1 MPLNK
6 VRTRFAPSPTGYL
19 HVGGAR
25 TALFNFLFARRN
37 QGTFVLRVEDTDE
50 ARNTSDAHDA
60 ILDGMRWLGIQWD
73 EGPVVGGEYGPYL
86 QSQRSGLYN
95 DFLSKLK
102 AEGKVYE
109 DDGAIR
115 FRVPQSGICFTD
127 QICGPQDNN
136 LSQLGARAW
145 DNEEGKEVETNPD
158 FIIRRP
164 DGSFLFHFVN
174 VVDDIG
180 MKITHVLRGE
190 DHLSNTAKHIA
201 LFEALGAAPPLFA
214 HIPLILNNDGSKMS
228 KRDAGAGLQ
237 WYQDEGFLPEA
248 VSNYLAL
255 LGWSPKDDREKLGI
269 EEITRL
275 FDFDHLN
282 RSNARF
288 DLEKCTWLNGQYIA
302 ALPPEKFL
310 LHAQPF
316 ATGAP
321 PLAVALTQSRIQR
334 FTEITEWL
342 APILDD
348 GHPLEEEAACKVTA
362 KHHEPS
368 TLLDLSTRLAEADSW
383 QETEIKLAINDT
395 AQQHQVKPGTLML
408 PLRVTATGTAQGTDL
423 MPTLEIIGK
432 EATVERMRRRIAKL
446 FPTEPR

>member
-1 MPLNK
+1 MQLNK

-37 QGTFVLRVEDTDE
+37 QGTFVLRIEDTDE
-50 ARNTSDAHDA
+50 ARNTSDAHAA

-73 EGPVVGGEYGPYL
+73 EGPGVDGDYGPYL
-86 QSQRSGLYN
+86 QSQRTGIYN
-95 DFLSKLK
+95 DFLSRL
-102 AEGKVYE
+102 EENGKVYE
-109 DDGAIR
+109 DGGAIR
-115 FRVPQSGICFTD
+115 FRVPESDACFKD
-127 QICGPQDNN
+127 QVCGPQEIN
-136 LSQLGARAW
+136 LRQLGSRAW
-145 DNEEGKEVETNPD
+145 DNEEEQEIETNPD

-174 VVDDIG
+174 VVDDIE
-180 MKITHVLRGE
+180 MEITHVLRGE

-201 LFEALGAAPPLFA
+201 IFEALGATPPLFA

-255 LGWSPKDDREKLGI
+255 LGWSPKDDREKLSI

-288 DLEKCTWLNGQYIA
+288 DLDKCKWLNGQYIA
-302 ALPPEKFL
+302 ALPPEEFL
-310 LHAQPF
+310 AHAQPF
-316 ATGAP
+316 SAGAP
-321 PLAVALTQSRIQR
+321 ASAVALTQPRIQC
-334 FTEITEWL
+334 FTEIAEWL
-342 APILDD
+342 APILNDEY
-348 GHPLEEEAACKVTA
+348 PLAAEAASKVTA
-362 KHHEPS
+362 KLEDAS
-368 TLLDLSTRLAEADSW
+368 ILLSLVNRLAQATIWEAA
-383 QETEIKLAINDT
+383 EIKLAINDT
-395 AQQHQVKPGTLML
+395 AQQLQVKPGALML

-432 EATVERMRRRIAKL
+432 EATLERIQQRIAKL
-446 FPTEPR
+446 FPNQP

>member
-1 MPLNK
+1 MQLHK

-37 QGTFVLRVEDTDE
+37 QGSFVLRIEDTDE

-60 ILDGMRWLGIQWD
+60 ILDGMRWMGIQWD
-73 EGPVVGGEYGPYL
+73 EGPGVDGGYGPYL
-86 QSQRSGLYN
+86 QSQRSRVYN
-95 DFLSKLK
+95 DFLSRL
-102 AEGKVYE
+102 EENGKVYE
-109 DDGAIR
+109 DNGTIR
-115 FRVPQSGICFTD
+115 FRVPPAAVCFKD
-127 QICGPQDNN
+127 QICGPQEID
-136 LSQLGARAW
+136 LGQLGSRAW
-145 DNEEGKEVETNPD
+145 DSEEEKEIETNPD

-174 VVDDIG
+174 VVDDIE

-201 LFEALGAAPPLFA
+201 IFEALGTTPPVFA

-255 LGWSPKDDREKLGI
+255 LGWSPKDDREKLSI

-302 ALPPEKFL
+302 ALPPEQFL
-310 LHAQPF
+310 THAQPF
-316 ATGAP
+316 AAGAP
-321 PLAVALTQSRIQR
+321 PSAIALTQPRIQR
-334 FTEITEWL
+334 FTEIKEWL
-342 APILDD
+342 APILNDEY
-348 GHPLEEEAACKVTA
+348 PLEEEAASKVTDKLEDA
-362 KHHEPS
+362 N
-368 TLLDLSTRLAEADSW
+368 LLHALVNRLAQATIWEES
-383 QETEIKLAINDT
+383 EIKHAINDT
-395 AQQHQVKPGTLML
+395 ARQQQVKPGALML

-423 MPTLEIIGK
+423 LPTLEIIGK
-432 EATVERMRRRIAKL
+432 GTTVERIRNRITKL
-446 FPTEPR
+446 FPNQPR

>member
-1 MPLNK
+1 MQLNK

-37 QGTFVLRVEDTDE
+37 QGTFVLRIEDTDE

-60 ILDGMRWLGIQWD
+60 ILEGMRWLGIQWD
-73 EGPVVGGEYGPYL
+73 EGPGVGGEYGPYL
-86 QSQRSGLYN
+86 QSQRTGIYN
-95 DFLSKLK
+95 DFLSRLK
-102 AEGKVYE
+102 EDGKVYE
-109 DDGAIR
+109 DCGTIR
-115 FRVPQSGICFTD
+115 FRVPQSGLVFKD
-127 QICGPQDNN
+127 RICGPQEIN
-136 LSQLGARAW
+136 LSQLGSRAW
-145 DNEEGKEVETNPD
+145 DSEEEKEIETNPD

-174 VVDDIG
+174 VVDDITMG
-180 MKITHVLRGE
+180 ITHVLRGE

-201 LFEALGAAPPLFA
+201 LFEALGATPPTFA

-255 LGWSPKDDREKLGI
+255 LGWSPKDDREKLSL
-269 EEITRL
+269 EEITDL

-288 DLEKCTWLNGQYIA
+288 DLEKCIWLNGQYIA
-302 ALPPEKFL
+302 ALPPEEFL
-310 LHAQPF
+310 ARAQRF
-316 ATGAP
+316 TTGAP
-321 PLAVALTQSRIQR
+321 HSAVALTQPRIQR
-334 FTEITEWL
+334 FTEINAWL

-348 GHPLEEEAACKVTA
+348 EHPLEEEAASKVTGKLKDA
-362 KHHEPS
+362 
-368 TLLDLSTRLAEADSW
+368 TLLLELVKRLAESTTW
-383 QETEIKLAINDT
+383 EEVEIKRAINDT
-395 AQQHQVKPGTLML
+395 AQQQQVKPGTLML

-432 EATVERMRRRIAKL
+432 EATIERIQKRIAEL
-446 FPTEPR
+446 FPNQT